1 MSKITPKNVKLKD
14 WITVGVNNAV
24 VYHINEKESNK
35 IKVVYLDGKNRA
47 INEDVIYKDGE
58 WTFVYDGPNGGYADN
73 YSRLGEFVSILRA
86 GRWR

>member
-1 MSKITPKNVKLKD
+1 MSEVEARKLLD
-14 WITVGVNNAV
+14 I
-24 VYHINEKESNK
+24 INDQRLYKYFRNEYGK
-35 IKVVYLDGKNRA
+35 IKVVYLDRKNKA
-47 INEDVIYKDGE
+47 IYEDVHYKDGK